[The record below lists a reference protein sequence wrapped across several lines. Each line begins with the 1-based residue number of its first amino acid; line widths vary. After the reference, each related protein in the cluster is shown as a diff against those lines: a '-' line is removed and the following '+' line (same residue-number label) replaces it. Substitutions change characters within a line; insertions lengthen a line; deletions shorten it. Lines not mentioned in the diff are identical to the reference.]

1 MGWSFTADSDN
12 QLAVKTNLDQAA
24 TEFDSEVTTV
34 YGQVNSLSAY
44 WEGSDYDTFKT
55 NAEGYKTAL
64 ADLANTMRAF
74 GVHFKS
80 VSDGTIALA
89 NECSA
94 IILDLF
100 NHAGA
105 GAAGPAAPG
114 GAGGPGGG
122 ANQVNPNGGGNPAD
136 PNANPNG
143 GGNPADPNA
152 NPNGGGNPADPN
164 ANPNGGGNPA
174 DPNANP
180 NGGGNPADP
189 NANPNGG
196 GNPVDPNANPDGGS
210 TADNRP
216 QFSTGDP
223 VKINGEDYHVYGY
236 VTGSDGKSVA
246 IYEGTD
252 GYLYSFDASGNK
264 QNVVVKE
271 TFIPSEGIPM
281 DMSENAK
288 GDSVAGSRGFG
299 YVCLT
304 NGIVVNGVEY
314 KLSEI
319 AGSGY
324 SAEGVQANPSGTHS
338 SYDRIDP
345 NTRVSETSYTG
356 MSGLNDGAQTNLAS
370 HNGANN
376 QLAVPGN
383 LNAVRNAVKNQQPI
397 KILAGHSL
405 KVDTGWFG
413 SSRTVGDDSKDVY
426 LVYHNGKYY
435 VADENGNIGSYS
447 DPINPDNILNGS
459 GISNDTEFK

>member
-94 IILDLF
+94 IMLDLF

-122 ANQVNPNGGGNPAD
+122 ANQV
-136 PNANPNG
+136 
-143 GGNPADPNA
+143 
-152 NPNGGGNPADPN
+152 
-164 ANPNGGGNPA
+164 
-174 DPNANP
+174 NP